1 MYIYLKI
8 AGDANEDQ
16 ILTAA
21 RYYHDRPIILTRVS
35 VECKSCRHKYTFSHV
50 SNIKL
55 FINFRF

>member
-55 FINFRF
+55 FF